1 MKMKMYFNGTY
12 LIKGRKLFGRIRG
25 KVISSHY
32 RNIYKVGDSI
42 SVPVSDSFKEI
53 TEEQFEV
60 LKKFDFIK
68 DGK

>member
-32 RNIYKVGDSI
+32 RNIYKIGDSI
-42 SVPVSDSFKEI
+42 SVPAGDSFKEI
-53 TEEQFEV
+53 SEEQFEV

>member
-1 MKMKMYFNGTY
+1 MYFNGTY

-32 RNIYKVGDSI
+32 RNIYKIGDRI
-42 SVPVSDSFKEI
+42 SVPTCDSFKEI